1 MRKIRELREGKASRR
16 EVGLEEGKEG
26 LRREEGF
33 RDGQQALR
41 LRWDRS
47 GTYVICATQRILT
60 KCPSEAVSTFQ
71 QTPGRKLT
79 NLQAF
84 KCVLFLEGLTP

>member
-1 MRKIRELREGKASRR
+1 MRGHFSRATKR
-16 EVGLEEGKEG
+16 K
-26 LRREEGF
+26 EGF

-79 NLQAF
+79 NMQAF
-84 KCVLFLEGLTP
+84 KCVLLLEGLMP